1 MNMTMR
7 TDGIVIREQNTGE
20 QDKLITILTKENG
33 VIKAFVNGG
42 RNPKNKNVSSTGL
55 FCYSDFSVDKTKK
68 DVYFIKE
75 ATSKKVFF
83 SLRQDIIDL
92 SLAQY
97 LSELAYELA
106 PREEEAGE
114 FLPLL
119 LNSLH
124 LIATKSKDVLLV
136 KTVAELRMLTLAGYM
151 PELVACKKC
160 GQFESEKMYL
170 DTFNGELFCEECRPA
185 SKVYEMNSGVVRA
198 MRHICL
204 SDNAKIFSFT
214 LPPESLVCLSEISE
228 KYLLNITNRKFKTL
242 SFYKKMTEF

>member
-1 MNMTMR
+1 MTIR

-20 QDKLITILTKENG
+20 QDRLITVLTKEKG
-33 VIKAFVNGG
+33 IIRAFVNGG

-55 FCYSDFSVDKTKK
+55 LCYSDFSVEKTKK

-83 SLRQDIIDL
+83 SLRQDIIVL

-97 LSELAYELA
+97 LAELAYELA

-114 FLPLL
+114 FLPLM

-124 LIATKSKDVLLV
+124 LLSQGNKDRALI
-136 KTVAELRMLTLAGYM
+136 KAVAELRMLTLSGYM
-151 PELVACKKC
+151 PQLVGCKKC
-160 GQFESEKMYL
+160 GTFESEKMYI
-170 DTFNGELFCEECRPA
+170 DTMTGEIFCQDCRSTAKLYEINA
-185 SKVYEMNSGVVRA
+185 SVIRA

-204 SDNAKIFSFT
+204 SEPSKIFSFS
-214 LPPESLVCLSEISE
+214 LPAQGLFSLAEVSE
-228 KYLLNITNRKFKTL
+228 KYLLNITNRRFKTL
-242 SFYKKMTEF
+242 SFYKTMTEI

>member
-1 MNMTMR
+1 MTMR

-20 QDKLITILTKENG
+20 QDRLVTILTKEKG

-75 ATSKKVFF
+75 ATPKKVFF

-124 LIATKSKDVLLV
+124 LIATKSKDVVLV
-136 KTVAELRMLTLAGYM
+136 KTVAELRMLTLSGYM
-151 PELVACKKC
+151 PQLVACKKC
-160 GQFESEKMYL
+160 GQFETEKMYL
-170 DTFNGELFCEECRPA
+170 DSFTGELFCHDCRPA
-185 SKVYEMNSGVVRA
+185 SKVHEMNSGVVRA

-214 LPPESLVCLSEISE
+214 LPSESLACLSEISE

-242 SFYKKMTEF
+242 AFYKKMAEF

>member
-1 MNMTMR
+1 MTIR

-20 QDKLITILTKENG
+20 QDRLITVLTKEKG
-33 VIKAFVNGG
+33 VIRAFVNGG

-55 FCYSDFSVDKTKK
+55 LCYSDFSAQKTKN

-83 SLRQDIIDL
+83 SLRQDIVDL

-97 LSELAYELA
+97 LSEIAGELA
-106 PREEEAGE
+106 PIEEEAGE

-124 LIATKSKDVLLV
+124 LISQKNKDLSLV
-136 KTVAELRMLTLAGYM
+136 KAVCELRMLSLSGYM
-151 PELVACKKC
+151 PQLVGCKKC
-160 GQFESEKMYL
+160 GTFESERMYF
-170 DTFNGELFCEECRPA
+170 DTFSGELFCDGCRPA
-185 SKVYEMNSGVVRA
+185 ARLTELSPATVRA

-204 SDNAKIFSFT
+204 SDPSKIFSFT
-214 LPPESLVCLSEISE
+214 LPAESLMSLSQASE
-228 KYLLNITNRKFKTL
+228 KYLLNITGRRFKTL
-242 SFYKKMTEF
+242 TFYKSMTEV

>member
-1 MNMTMR
+1 MTIR
-7 TDGIVIREQNTGE
+7 TDGIVIREQNTGD
-20 QDKLITILTKENG
+20 QDKLITILTKEKG
-33 VIKAFVNGG
+33 VIRAFVNGG

-55 FCYSDFSVDKTKK
+55 LCYSDLSVEKTKK

-75 ATSKKVFF
+75 ATSKNVFF
-83 SLRQDIIDL
+83 SLRQDIVDL

-124 LIATKSKDVLLV
+124 LISAKTKDRVLI
-136 KTVAELRMLTLAGYM
+136 KTVCELRMLTLAGYM

-160 GQFESEKMYL
+160 GVFESENMFL
-170 DTFNGELFCEECRPA
+170 DTFTGELFCENCRPA
-185 SKVYEMNSGVVRA
+185 AKLSQMNSGMVRA

-204 SDNAKIFSFT
+204 SDSAKIFSFT
-214 LPPESLVCLSEISE
+214 LPAESLMTLSEICE
-228 KYLLNITNRKFKTL
+228 KYLMNITNRKFKTL
-242 SFYKKMTEF
+242 AFYKKMTEF

>member
-1 MNMTMR
+1 MTIR

-20 QDKLITILTKENG
+20 QDRLITVLTREKG
-33 VIKAFVNGG
+33 VIRAFVNGG

-55 FCYSDFSVDKTKK
+55 LCYSDFSVEKTKK

-83 SLRQDIIDL
+83 SLRQDIVDL

-97 LSELAYELA
+97 LSELAGELA

-114 FLPLL
+114 FLPLV

-124 LIATKSKDVLLV
+124 LLSQKTKEPLLI
-136 KTVAELRMLTLAGYM
+136 KTVCELRMLTLAGYM
-151 PELVACKKC
+151 PQLIGCNKC
-160 GQFESEKMYL
+160 GAYEGERMYFDTLTGEMYCES
-170 DTFNGELFCEECRPA
+170 CRSLPKL
-185 SKVYEMNSGVVRA
+185 SEISSGTLAA

-204 SDNAKIFSFT
+204 SDPAKIFSFN
-214 LPPESLVCLSEISE
+214 LPPEAMLSLSAVSE
-228 KYLLNITNRKFKTL
+228 KYLLNTTNRKFKTL
-242 SFYKKMTEF
+242 SFYKTMTEI